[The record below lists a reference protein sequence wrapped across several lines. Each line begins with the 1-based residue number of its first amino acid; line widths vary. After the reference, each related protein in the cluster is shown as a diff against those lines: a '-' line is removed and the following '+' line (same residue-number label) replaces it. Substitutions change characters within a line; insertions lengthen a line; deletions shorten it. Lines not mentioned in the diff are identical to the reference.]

1 MSRPRQLFTGLSTM
15 TLLLLIMLG
24 GKVGLA
30 QQPTK
35 VEICHFTADDA
46 PDAQQWRLLEA
57 SSRALAVHEAHGDG
71 FPGGEVPG
79 TNGQFV
85 FDENCVPQASEL
97 VFAVAYTD
105 MDTTDGGFDQDVDV
119 LIAKLIDGPGAAR
132 DGILGAGDLVITDQY
147 PKDFD
152 ASEFGSFEVTQH
164 TVTGV
169 ESDVALSL
177 DTCWVFSGFDAFIW
191 QHRNLFL
198 EGYSEQNPAS
208 LITDGFETAAD
219 DSLRIDPESPSQPTD
234 VLNLSGFVFTD
245 QAFIDVELN
254 CPSEPLSPPASPP
267 ASPPMSPPTSPPM
280 SPPISQQLVAALGSP
295 EGGFAVG
302 AGFLLVLG
310 ALSKTFYGSLAPES
324 VSGRH
329 LRRERAWLRLTR
341 GFGARGVSG
350 RHMRDG

>member
-1 MSRPRQLFTGLSTM
+1 MSRTLTGLSTVG
-15 TLLLLIMLG
+15 LLLLMNLG
-24 GKVGLA
+24 AFGAVGLA

-35 VEICHFTADDA
+35 VEICHFNADDD
-46 PDAQQWRLLEA
+46 PDAPKWQLLEVGGK
-57 SSRALAVHEAHGDG
+57 AVDAHEAHGDG

-85 FDENCVPQASEL
+85 FDENCVPQVSEL

-105 MDTTDGGFDQDVDV
+105 MNTTDGGYNPDVDV

-132 DGILGAGDLVITDQY
+132 DGILGTGDVVITDKY

-152 ASEFGSFEVTQH
+152 ASKFGSFQVTQH
-164 TVTGV
+164 AVTSV
-169 ESDVALSL
+169 KAQSSEI
-177 DTCWVFSGFDAFIW
+177 CWVQGDLGDFIW
-191 QHRNLFL
+191 QHVDLFL
-198 EGYSEQNPAS
+198 EGYSEGDPFS
-208 LITDGFETAAD
+208 LVTDGFETAASD
-219 DSLRIDPESPSQPTD
+219 TIRLNAGSPSQPIDTID
-234 VLNLSGFVFTD
+234 IDGVVFTD
-245 QAFIDVELN
+245 QPFIDVELS
-254 CPSEPLSPPASPP
+254 CSSEPLSPPTSPPASPP
-267 ASPPMSPPTSPPM
+267 ASPPM

-310 ALSKTFYGSLAPES
+310 ALSKTFYGSLTPES
-324 VSGRH
+324 VSERH